1 MLRDN
6 LKRLRTAI
14 FSALP
19 VVVAVLILYFAGVLT
34 IDGPEMIIFAI
45 SSVLVIV
52 GMFLFN
58 LGAETSMSKMGSI
71 VGSSITKRG
80 KIYYLIFVFFLFGLF
95 ITLAEPDLS
104 VLADQVNI
112 NSYFLIISIGI
123 GVGIFCVIG
132 AVRILL
138 QKSLKMWLLAFYGM
152 MFALACLVPNSFIPL
167 SFDSGGVTTGPI
179 TVPFILAIG
188 VGFAATRGGKNSSA
202 DSFGLVAFSSIGP
215 IITVMIL
222 SIIIRG
228 TSTYNVEAVENVG
241 VWEAFRNVWL
251 PRTIESSGQKVFS
264 MGTMLQVSI
273 SLLPIVI
280 FFVVYELIFVKLP
293 TKNLL
298 RLLNGTGYV
307 YAGLVLFM
315 TAVSAGFMPVGRLL
329 GEQIADKAWLL
340 VLVGSFLG
348 IGAALAEP
356 AVHVLTDQ
364 IEVVSDGAV
373 SKYSVLLALV
383 IGNGIAIALSMLRI
397 LVPSVELLYI
407 LVPGYIFV
415 FILSFAIP
423 NMYTGIAF
431 DSGGVIS
438 GPMNTTFILPF
449 AISACVAINGSEKVM
464 TNAFGT
470 VALVALMP
478 LVSIQLLGLIAEIK
492 KQRRLRFARD
502 RIREEFDEQII
513 HF

>member
-1 MLRDN
+1 MRIDN
-6 LKRLRTAI
+6 LKKLGTAF

-19 VVVAVLILYFAGVLT
+19 VIVTVLVLYFAKILT
-34 IDGPEMIIFAI
+34 IEGSEMIVFAI
-45 SSVLVIV
+45 STVLVV
-52 GMFLFN
+52 LGMFLFN
-58 LGAETSMSKMGSI
+58 AGAEQSLSKMGAI
-71 VGSSITKRG
+71 VGSSVTKKG
-80 KIYYLIFVFFLFGLF
+80 KIIYLVIIFFLFGLF
-95 ITLAEPDLS
+95 ITLAEPDLT

-112 NSYFLIISIGI
+112 NTYVLIISIGI

-132 AVRILL
+132 AIRILM
-138 QKSLKMWLLAFYGM
+138 QKSLKVWLLAFYGM
-152 MFALACLVPNSFIPL
+152 MFALACIVPNSLIPL

-179 TVPFILAIG
+179 TVPFILALG
-188 VGFAATRGGKNSSA
+188 VGLAATRGGRNSSA

-222 SIIIRG
+222 SIIIRSSSPYEVQA
-228 TSTYNVEAVENVG
+228 TESVN
-241 VWEAFRNVWL
+241 VWESFRNVWL
-251 PRTIESSGQKVFS
+251 PRTIVVGDQKVFS
-264 MGTMLQVSI
+264 MGTMLHVLI
-273 SLLPIVI
+273 SFLPIVVF
-280 FFVVYELIFVKLP
+280 FFVYEMIFVKLP
-293 TKNLL
+293 KKNLS
-298 RLLNGTGYV
+298 RLMIGSINV
-307 YAGLVLFM
+307 FAGLVFFM
-315 TAVSAGFMPVGRLL
+315 TAVNAGFMPIGRLL

-348 IGAALAEP
+348 LGAALAEP

-364 IEVVSDGAV
+364 IETISDGTI

-383 IGNGIAIALSMLRI
+383 IGNGIAIALAMLRI
-397 LVPSVELLYI
+397 LVPGVELLYI

-415 FILSFAIP
+415 FLLSFAVP

-449 AISACVAINGSEKVM
+449 AISACVALNGSEKVM
-464 TNAFGT
+464 TTAFGT

-478 LVSIQLLGLIAEIK
+478 LASIQLLGLIAEIK
-492 KQRRLRFARD
+492 KHRRMRFARD